1 MSDGHTRS
9 PTHPPL
15 PPGPPPQQPA
25 QAPLPP
31 PMGFYQPSPSYNA
44 AWGDAYQQPVANGNG
59 LPFDLTAM
67 PPVSDLLMREA
78 IAWRALLGLHQG
90 VLGTARQMASA
101 CGESDATLETA
112 REAMEAREAQYY
124 ASLTTLVAQCDQLS
138 AEALRLRSLR
148 KARSSTDTHALQVLL
163 QSHSTETLAIGST
176 LASNSTMNVQ
186 AVTVEMR
193 QAAQATRQQIA
204 QVRALMQLVQDTPRL
219 RGKLKVAFV
228 PDDGDEQSFTPEE
241 VFASVYRQAA
251 ELTDESLVAAMSEL
265 CSSSSEDVR
274 EHAPSVEGDGDG
286 GSPVA
291 TAPRQ
296 LVRRSTDR
304 GRSEP
309 GR

>member
-1 MSDGHTRS
+1 
-9 PTHPPL
+9 
-15 PPGPPPQQPA
+15 
-25 QAPLPP
+25 
-31 PMGFYQPSPSYNA
+31 MGYYQPTPSYNG
-44 AWGDAYQQPVANGNG
+44 AWGDGYQQAAAMDP
-59 LPFDLTAM
+59 TAM

-90 VLGTARQMASA
+90 VLGTARHMASA
-101 CGESDATLETA
+101 CGESEATLETS

-124 ASLTTLVAQCDQLS
+124 AALTTLVAQCDQLG

-163 QSHSTETLAIGST
+163 QTHSTETLAIGST
-176 LASNSTMNVQ
+176 LASNSSMNVQ

-204 QVRALMQLVQDTPRL
+204 QVRALMQLVQDTPKL
-219 RGKLKVAFV
+219 RGKLRVAFV
-228 PDDGDEQSFTPEE
+228 ADGEDAERSFTPEE

-265 CSSSSEDVR
+265 CATPR
-274 EHAPSVEGDGDG
+274 EEVQAQAPDADGDDG
-286 GSPVA
+286 GGGSSPVA

>member
-1 MSDGHTRS
+1 MSDAAHVHS

-15 PPGPPPQQPA
+15 PPGPPPQQPTH
-25 QAPLPP
+25 APLPP
-31 PMGFYQPSPSYNA
+31 PMGFYQPSYNG
-44 AWGDAYQQPVANGNG
+44 AWGDGYQQAAAM
-59 LPFDLTAM
+59 DLAAM

-90 VLGTARQMASA
+90 VLGTARQMAAA
-101 CGESDATLETA
+101 CGESEATLETS
-112 REAMEAREAQYY
+112 REAMETREAQYY
-124 ASLTTLVAQCDQLS
+124 SSLTNLVAQCDQLG

-148 KARSSTDTHALQVLL
+148 KARSATDTHALQVLL
-163 QSHSTETLAIGST
+163 QTHSTETLAIGST
-176 LASNSTMNVQ
+176 LASNSSMNVQ

-219 RGKLKVAFV
+219 RGRLRVAFV
-228 PDDGDEQSFTPEE
+228 ADGEDMERSFTPDE

-265 CSSSSEDVR
+265 CSAPREEVR
-274 EHAPSVEGDGDG
+274 AQAPAAEGDDG
-286 GSPVA
+286 RGGSSPVA

-304 GRSEP
+304 GRSDP
-309 GR
+309 SR